1 MPILTIM
8 PGGTTVNVA
17 EGSSVLEALV
27 AANSMVI
34 PKCNGN
40 AECGSCH
47 IFVQEGRKGLSKIQR
62 VEHERLDSIIGVG
75 SKSRLA
81 CEAKFGTED
90 AIVELLG
97 FNSGL

>member
-8 PGGTTVNVA
+8 PGGTKVTVA

-27 AANSMVI
+27 TANAMAK

-40 AECGSCH
+40 AECGACH
-47 IFVQEGRKGLSKIQR
+47 IFVQEGRKGLSKTQR
-62 VEHERLDSIIGVG
+62 VEHERLDSVIGVG

-81 CEAKFGTED
+81 CQAKFGTED
-90 AIVELLG
+90 AVVELLN
-97 FNSGL
+97 FNS